1 MELLIPVFTYLFVG
15 LLAIL
20 LVPLMY
26 AWVTKKI
33 VVFETA
39 VFKEY
44 AYFWILLISFG
55 LIFQVVY
62 MATLQL
68 IFGISEAKIVYLQ
81 NYSATAF
88 VFTLTLEV
96 ILAKWIFRERFA
108 KALKASF
115 IYTVLLCVALTIL
128 FIAGT
133 LIGFSVLASK

>member
-1 MELLIPVFTYLFVG
+1 MELLIPLFTYLILG
-15 LLAIL
+15 LLGIL
-20 LVPLMY
+20 LAPLMY
-26 AWVTKKI
+26 VWVTKKI

-62 MATLQL
+62 MAILQL
-68 IFGISEAKIVYLQ
+68 IFGISEANIVYLQ
-81 NYSATAF
+81 NYSTTAF
-88 VFTLTLEV
+88 IFTLSLEV
-96 ILAKWIFRERFA
+96 ILAKWIFRETLA

-128 FIAGT
+128 FIAGAF
-133 LIGFSVLASK
+133 IGFSLLASK